1 MKIID
6 RLDNT
11 KTFIEISNGDV
22 FRQEKAIFMKM
33 EEISSEFSTHNAVNL
48 SDGTTDYFYGSDKI
62 HPLTAFLTID

>member
-6 RLDNT
+6 KFDNT

-22 FRQEKAIFMKM
+22 FRQGKEIFMKM
-33 EEISSEFSTHNAVNL
+33 EEFSNEFSTINAVNL
-48 SDGTTDYFYGSDKI
+48 SNGATNYFYGTDKI